1 MIPFSVL
8 DLCPVVEGAT
18 PVDAL
23 HNSLDLARHCEQL
36 GYQRYW
42 LAEHH
47 GMPGIASAA
56 TAVIIGH
63 VAGGTST
70 IRVGSGGIMLPNH
83 SPLVIAEQFGT
94 LASLYPGRIDLG
106 LGRAPGTDQMTA
118 RALRR
123 DLMTSAEQFP
133 QEVVALM
140 RYLGHDV
147 DYLVGDQPLPEQP
160 LAVPGDDTRVPIWI
174 LGSSLFGAQLAA
186 MLGLPYAFASHF
198 APAAMMQA
206 IEEYRTHFKPSPQLD
221 KPHVMLGFS
230 VFAADSD
237 AEGELLASSMQQAF
251 VALRTG
257 RPGKI
262 APPVAGYLDSLPPQA
277 RAMLKES
284 MSCAAIGSPQKVQ
297 RELGDFIART
307 GADEL
312 MITCQVFDHAA
323 RRRSYEIAWQARQAL
338 SA

>member
-1 MIPFSVL
+1 
-8 DLCPVVEGAT
+8 
-18 PVDAL
+18 
-23 HNSLDLARHCEQL
+23 
-36 GYQRYW
+36 
-42 LAEHH
+42 
-47 GMPGIASAA
+47 
-56 TAVIIGH
+56 
-63 VAGGTST
+63 
-70 IRVGSGGIMLPNH
+70 
-83 SPLVIAEQFGT
+83 
-94 LASLYPGRIDLG
+94 
-106 LGRAPGTDQMTA
+106 
-118 RALRR
+118 
-123 DLMTSAEQFP
+123 
-133 QEVVALM
+133 
-140 RYLGHDV
+140 
-147 DYLVGDQPLPEQP
+147 
-160 LAVPGDDTRVPIWI
+160 
-174 LGSSLFGAQLAA
+174 
-186 MLGLPYAFASHF
+186 
-198 APAAMMQA
+198 
-206 IEEYRTHFKPSPQLD
+206 
-221 KPHVMLGFS
+221 MLGFS